1 MFYTLALRVKHPPG
15 FQYPIFT
22 RISNYSYRKIG
33 KRHFCK
39 APSMRE
45 LNFNLRSA
53 IHDSYTYLSSKY
65 INMKKT
71 TTFLSLLMFMSP
83 LFMKSQEITLEMP
96 NARGFS
102 GVKSISSEIVFT
114 TYFGEKTETKGM
126 ANFVLKLY
134 DKELNEIK
142 TTDVEVS
149 KYSELASSA
158 FTGKYFLFIFVDAL
172 KKTRTSVVLDKDGEV
187 LKTNVEEDVR
197 RALLVEE
204 NFPIIHVLN
213 EEEFILFR
221 PMKEKKFG
229 FEVERLNKDLESSW
243 KQSFIPESGVW
254 TAVDSK
260 VMNGNVYFLQEEN
273 PSRSSDNYK
282 FTIHCLSAEDGS
294 PVYDAV
300 SLDNGEDGGA
310 PAFIR
315 VGEDGTVATGGMY
328 FKKSKYNDKNSD
340 GLFFARVSK
349 SGQTISYTKNSWDSI
364 KSQISGEFS
373 SALLGGKTKIM
384 VEDVIRKTDGSFMV
398 ICEQFKKANNASM
411 TGKGAGAML
420 GTSKSSSATGPEV
433 GFTVLDFVFFNF
445 SATGEL
451 SGIDVVAKEN
461 KEARVTGKVASE
473 KGLAIANFMLYKGF
487 FSYKELIMQDGKQVI
502 VYRNDDGFKSKLY
515 FLEVGAKSTEGIPSV
530 DMDRW
535 VSEKLNKVGKFAKAT
550 GANQYTFDSDK
561 AGNDYA
567 LYKNA
572 AYFKPGYMLMSD
584 YSGRGLKVWLEPIP
598 KN

>member
-1 MFYTLALRVKHPPG
+1 MKRTTKLLLLLTMALP
-15 FQYPIFT
+15 
-22 RISNYSYRKIG
+22 
-33 KRHFCK
+33 C
-39 APSMRE
+39 
-45 LNFNLRSA
+45 
-53 IHDSYTYLSSKY
+53 
-65 INMKKT
+65 
-71 TTFLSLLMFMSP
+71 FLSA
-83 LFMKSQEITLEMP
+83 QEITLDMP

-102 GVKSISSEIVFT
+102 GVKSISEQIVFT
-114 TYFGEKTETKGM
+114 TYFGEKTENKGM

-142 TTDVEVS
+142 TTEIEVS

-172 KKTRTSVVLDKDGEV
+172 KKTRTSVVLDSQGNEV
-187 LKTNVEEDVR
+187 KTSVEEDVR

-204 NFPIIHVLN
+204 NFPVIHVIGD
-213 EEEFILFR
+213 EEFVLFR

-229 FEVERLNKDLESSW
+229 FEIERLNKDLETVW
-243 KQSFIPESGVW
+243 KESFIPETGVW
-254 TAVDSK
+254 TAVDSR

-282 FTIHCLSAEDGS
+282 FTIHCLSATDGT
-294 PVYDAV
+294 PVFEAV
-300 SLDNGEDGGA
+300 SLDNEGDGGA

-315 VGEDGTVATGGMY
+315 VSEDGTVATGGMY
-328 FKKSKYNDKNSD
+328 FTKSKYDDKNSD

-349 SGQTISYTKNSWDSI
+349 IGQVISFTKNSWDSL
-364 KSQISGEFS
+364 KDQISGEFS
-373 SALLGGKTKIM
+373 SALLGGKTKMM

-398 ICEQFKKANNASM
+398 VCEQFKKANNANM
-411 TGKGAGAML
+411 TGKGAGAVL
-420 GTSKSSSATGPEV
+420 GTSSSSSATGPEV

-445 SATGEL
+445 SAAGQL
-451 SGIDVVAKEN
+451 SSIDVVGKEN
-461 KEARVTGKVASE
+461 KEARITGKVASE
-473 KGLAIANFMLYKGF
+473 KGLAIANYMFGRGF
-487 FSYKELIMQDGKQVI
+487 FSYKEVIMHEGKQII

-515 FLEVGAKSTEGIPSV
+515 FLEVGAKTTEGIPSV

-550 GANQYTFDSDK
+550 GGNQYTFDSDK

-567 LYKNA
+567 LYKSA
-572 AYFKPGYMLMSD
+572 AYFKPGYMLMTD
-584 YSGRGLKVWLEPIP
+584 YSGKGLKVWLEPIP